1 MQNGSSEEES
11 EEGPGQ
17 EEGREEENDPEDG
30 RREKDDGEE
39 DRYGSQGQAQGCEEE
54 EVALGDSFSRGARS
68 QTSRLFAF

>member
-1 MQNGSSEEES
+1 MKRY

-39 DRYGSQGQAQGCEEE
+39 DRYGSQGQAQGC
-54 EVALGDSFSRGARS
+54 
-68 QTSRLFAF
+68 